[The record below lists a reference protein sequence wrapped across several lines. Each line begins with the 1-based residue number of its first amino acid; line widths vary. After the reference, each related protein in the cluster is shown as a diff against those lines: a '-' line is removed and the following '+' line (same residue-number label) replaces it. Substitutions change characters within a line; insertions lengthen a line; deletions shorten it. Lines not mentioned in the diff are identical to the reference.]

1 MPATIS
7 VPDGVDFDGPL
18 YATDAGPVMNRTLV
32 ISDNLPALRAMPDDC
47 VDLIYLDPPFNSGA
61 DYLNPIGLSAAEA
74 RGLQRDLRLPVPGAN
89 EPYQTGFR
97 DHFHMNEFNKDGT
110 PNDNWKPEWVREISR
125 VIPSLPPIIA
135 AAGHS
140 HSSSM
145 QGYVTFMAIRL
156 VEMRRVLKPTGS
168 IYLHCDDTAC
178 HYLRATMDAIFGAER
193 FIDQVTWKR
202 SVAHNDKKGFGR
214 ISDYILLYANGDDYT
229 WNFESALAT
238 KTRAEIRAAYPET
251 DEVGWYRSE
260 NVTGM
265 GAKGGESI
273 IPWRGYDVAAR
284 GRHWAPPLRD
294 GTYADYIEWHF
305 IPEYKEI
312 AGVRERLDAL
322 DEAGLI
328 HHPREG
334 GVWPGLKR
342 YADADRG
349 SPLQNIIVNPT
360 GFTNYNSRRG
370 RGGEY
375 VGYKTQKPLKLIE
388 IFIKASSNPGD
399 VVLDPFCGCA
409 TTPIAAEGLKRRWI
423 GMDRG
428 VEAYRQVVN
437 RIRKTFP
444 DMATEGESTLIENRR
459 FYRLEALPGQDNDAP
474 YVSPMDQREP
484 PEPKL
489 ELTKAQRRELLGKQD
504 GFCLGCGTKPDME
517 LMEGDHVVPKGV
529 GPEDMVNFQLLCGY
543 CNKRKRTRPMRELWS
558 DNERDGYLV
567 FRRRMENLYNERED
581 ERLAD
586 PRMAA
591 FRDFWEASPPNGN
604 GRRKP

>member
-7 VPDGVDFDGPL
+7 VPDSVDFDGPL
-18 YATDAGPVMNRTLV
+18 YVTDAGPVMNRTLV

-61 DYLNPIGLSAAEA
+61 DYLNPIGLPEAEA
-74 RGLQRDLRLPVPGAN
+74 RGLQYDLKMPVPGAN
-89 EPYQTGFR
+89 EPYQAGFR
-97 DHFHMNEFNKDGT
+97 DQFHMNEFNKDGT

-168 IYLHCDDTAC
+168 IYLHCDPTAS
-178 HYLRATMDAIFGAER
+178 HYLKGIMDSVFDKANFRNEIVWGYPPGGRAPKYGFHQKHDVLLYYSKGGAPT
-193 FIDQVTWKR
+193 FHHQYKPL
-202 SVAHNDKKGFGR
+202 
-214 ISDYILLYANGDDYT
+214 SDYQISK
-229 WNFESALAT
+229 FT
-238 KTRAEIRAAYPET
+238 KEDADGRRYKEYRRRTRTYL
-251 DEVGWYRSE
+251 DEV
-260 NVTGM
+260 
-265 GAKGGESI
+265 
-273 IPWRGYDVAAR
+273 P
-284 GRHWAPPLRD
+284 
-294 GTYADYIEWHF
+294 
-305 IPEYKEI
+305 
-312 AGVRERLDAL
+312 
-322 DEAGLI
+322 
-328 HHPREG
+328 
-334 GVWPGLKR
+334 
-342 YADADRG
+342 G
-349 SPLQNIIVNPT
+349 SPVPSWWTDVPSLGQTISKERT
-360 GFTNYNSRRG
+360 GYP
-370 RGGEY
+370 
-375 VGYKTQKPLKLIE
+375 TQKPLALLERI
-388 IFIKASSNPGD
+388 ILASSNPGD

-444 DMATEGESTLIENRR
+444 DMATEGEFALIENRR
-459 FYRLEALPGQDNDAP
+459 FYRVEALPGQDNDAP
-474 YVSPMDQREP
+474 YVSPMDKREP

-489 ELTKAQRRELLGKQD
+489 ELTKAQRRDLLGKQD

-529 GPEDMVNFQLLCGY
+529 GPEDMVNFQLLCGF
-543 CNKRKRTRPMRELWS
+543 CNNRKRTRPMRELWN

>member
-18 YATDAGPVMNRTLV
+18 YVTDAGSVMNRTLV

-61 DYLNPIGLSAAEA
+61 DYLNPIGLPEAEA
-74 RGLQRDLRLPVPGAN
+74 RGLQYDLKMPVPGAN
-89 EPYQTGFR
+89 EPYQAGFR
-97 DHFHMNEFNKDGT
+97 DQFHMNEFNKDGT

-168 IYLHCDDTAC
+168 IYLHCDPTAS
-178 HYLRATMDAIFGAER
+178 HYLKGIMDSVFDKANFRNEIVWGYSGPSNTTRWFPRKHDTILFYAKSGAAAPFNR
-193 FIDQVTWKR
+193 NAVRIPYRRITGTG
-202 SVAHNDKKGFGR
+202 HN
-214 ISDYILLYANGDDYT
+214 SL
-229 WNFESALAT
+229 
-238 KTRAEIRAAYPET
+238 
-251 DEVGWYRSE
+251 
-260 NVTGM
+260 
-265 GAKGGESI
+265 
-273 IPWRGYDVAAR
+273 AR
-284 GRHWAPPLRD
+284 GRRS
-294 GTYADYIEWHF
+294 
-305 IPEYKEI
+305 KEE
-312 AGVRERLDAL
+312 VERLETEYAERGKVPEDYWTDIA
-322 DEAGLI
+322 AGGHI
-328 HHPREG
+328 PKSER
-334 GVWPGLKR
+334 
-342 YADADRG
+342 
-349 SPLQNIIVNPT
+349 T
-360 GFTNYNSRRG
+360 GYP
-370 RGGEY
+370 
-375 VGYKTQKPLKLIE
+375 TQKPLALLERI
-388 IFIKASSNPGD
+388 ILASSNPGD
-399 VVLDPFCGCA
+399 IVLDPFCGCA

-444 DMATEGESTLIENRR
+444 DMATEGESALIENRR
-459 FYRLEALPGQDNDAP
+459 FYRVEALPGQDNDAP
-474 YVSPMDQREP
+474 YVSPMDKKEP

-517 LMEGDHVVPKGV
+517 LMEGDHVVPRGV
-529 GPEDMVNFQLLCGY
+529 GPEDMVNFQLLCGF
-543 CNKRKRTRPMRELWS
+543 CNNRKRTRPMRELWS
-558 DNERDGYLV
+558 DNEGDGYLV